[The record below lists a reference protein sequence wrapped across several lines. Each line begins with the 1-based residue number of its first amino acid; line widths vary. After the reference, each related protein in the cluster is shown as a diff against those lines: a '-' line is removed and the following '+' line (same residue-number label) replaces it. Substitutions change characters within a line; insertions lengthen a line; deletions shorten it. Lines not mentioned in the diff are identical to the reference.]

1 MKVSDIANYIGATI
15 VVGED
20 QGDFEVSSAFGSDLM
35 SDVLAFIKDNSLL
48 LTGLVSPHVV
58 RTCEMLD
65 VMVIVFVR
73 GKVPSE
79 EIIELAQD
87 RDMIV
92 MTTNMTLYEASGVL
106 YQHGL
111 GGTSSDE

>member
-1 MKVSDIANYIGATI
+1 MKVSDIARYLDATI
-15 VVGED
+15 IVGKD

-73 GKVPSE
+73 GKRPSE
-79 EIIELAQD
+79 EIVELAQE

-92 MTTNMTLYEASGVL
+92 MTTNLTLYEASGVL

-111 GGTSSDE
+111 GGTSDNG

>member
-1 MKVSDIANYIGATI
+1 MKIREIQQALQAKLLSSEDMLDRQIDGAC
-15 VVGED
+15 G
-20 QGDFEVSSAFGSDLM
+20 ADLM

-73 GKVPSE
+73 GKRPSE
-79 EIIELAQD
+79 EIVELAQE

-92 MTTNMTLYEASGVL
+92 MTTNLTLYEASGVL

-111 GGTSSDE
+111 GGTSDNG